1 MLLFAKSI
9 SSFVLVFP
17 ASNKCHEVVGRGR
30 EREARLYQRR
40 RIGGAVG
47 SLLGG
52 WGIGHDQYRCDTTR
66 CLCPS
71 RCLYILDAVLLPNS
85 PYQKAKEP
93 NGVASPCALCA
104 GELSDLQFGA
114 SGSWRYA
121 VSKAGQTAR
130 YVLSTG
136 VGRLLW

>member
-1 MLLFAKSI
+1 MLLFATPI
-9 SSFVLVFP
+9 SSLVLVFP

-30 EREARLYQRR
+30 EREAPLDGRR
-40 RIGGAVG
+40 HDGGAIG

-52 WGIGHDQYRCDTTR
+52 WRIGHGQYRCDTTR

-85 PYQKAKEP
+85 LHQKKKEP
-93 NGVASPCALCA
+93 NAVASPRALCA

-114 SGSWRYA
+114 SAPWRYA
-121 VSKAGQTAR
+121 VSKAGQTVR